1 MKRTILLA
9 AAALLG
15 ISIASYAQPYYE
27 YQNPSNSM
35 AVESIDLHLGTG
47 LSYKAN
53 IIAGADFAVLH
64 KFSPSFSLG
73 GGVGVDYIQALKYR
87 TVATKDNQYWS
98 EVSVPVFA
106 RGRYLFGRRGMIGN
120 YDYGRNSM
128 YGQYRE
134 AREGTHFFVQCD
146 LGYRFCLTAVD
157 FDEDKSDSF
166 SKGNS
171 KGFFVEPQAGISL
184 GRNIDIA
191 VGLPFQGFTKNLI
204 KEAGSAA
211 EASKSLYAGG
221 MVHLTFSW

>member
-9 AAALLG
+9 AVAFLAL
-15 ISIASYAQPYYE
+15 SANSSAQAYYD
-27 YQNPSNSM
+27 YQNPNSR
-35 AVESIDLHLGTG
+35 AVKSVDLHLGTG

-53 IIAGADFAVLH
+53 LIAGADFAVLH

-73 GGVGVDYIQALKYR
+73 AGAGVDYIQALKYR
-87 TVATKDNQYWS
+87 TVSTKENQYWN

-120 YDYGRNSM
+120 YEYGRNSM

-134 AREGTHFFVQCD
+134 VREGVHFFVQCD
-146 LGYRFCLTAVD
+146 LGYRFCVTAIN
-157 FDEDKSDSF
+157 FDKDQSDTF
-166 SKGNS
+166 EKGNA
-171 KGFFVEPQAGISL
+171 KGFFLEPQAGISL
-184 GRNIDIA
+184 GRSIDIA
-191 VGLPFQGFTKNLI
+191 VGLPFQGFNKHLI